1 MVSYARSQDQ
11 APQILGHRCMPTPA
25 EPHRRMR
32 SDCTEESDLI
42 RLPLRKTGTAT
53 AAIAPSLSSKGVLKI
68 NRVFSPKLY
77 ISSLFQ
83 ND

>member
-1 MVSYARSQDQ
+1 
-11 APQILGHRCMPTPA
+11 
-25 EPHRRMR
+25 MR